1 MPQPAQLVQRC
12 WRVVWLVRVVRTP
25 PSWTCPAVATMRPVT
40 FDVHVQCDDDGPAG
54 TAYSDVRQLF
64 MSSQIGVRGRTPP
77 AAAGDHR
84 TFSWK
89 NTDFGSAV
97 WFMTW
102 KMPLQLPPS
111 T

>member
-1 MPQPAQLVQRC
+1 MC
-12 WRVVWLVRVVRTP
+12 WPVVWLDSVVRSP
-25 PSWTCPAVATMRPVT
+25 PSCTWPAVERMRPVR
-40 FDVHVQCDDDGPAG
+40 FDVQVQCDDDGPAG

-64 MSSQIGVRGRTPP
+64 MSSQIGVSGRIPP
-77 AAAGDHR
+77 AAASDHR
-84 TFSWK
+84 TLSRK
-89 NTDFGSAV
+89 NTDLGELP

>member
-1 MPQPAQLVQRC
+1 MQRC
-12 WRVVWLVRVVRTP
+12 RPVVRFVSVVRIP
-25 PSWTCPAVATMRPVT
+25 PLWTCPPVETIRPVR
-40 FDVHVQCDDDGPAG
+40 FDIHVQCEDVGPAG

-64 MSSQIGVRGRTPP
+64 MSSQIGVSGRIPP

-84 TFSWK
+84 TRSRKYTVF
-89 NTDFGSAV
+89 AEAE

-102 KMPLQLPPS
+102 KIPLQLPPS